1 MRLCMSE
8 SCIGSSSG
16 TTIASN
22 RPLEDSLL
30 DVDDTLAI
38 ASKRAPRSVACKT
51 KSNDQ
56 NRAKLR
62 AFVDSNVFFIV
73 A

>member
-1 MRLCMSE
+1 MSE

-16 TTIASN
+16 MTNASK

-51 KSNDQ
+51 KSNGQ

-62 AFVDSNVFFIV
+62 AFVDSKVFLL
-73 A
+73 